1 VNHTFLC
8 FASSSASRHAKG
20 MYWGDGIEGQ
30 LPVAQPPRR
39 IGEGKNRPVAA
50 HSLGGARQH
59 CSCSHLPAHED
70 LRETISWTAAMRCP
84 IQRMTGTAIELPSA
98 L

>member
-30 LPVAQPPRR
+30 LLSLRDGSARARIDLSPRTR
-39 IGEGKNRPVAA
+39 WEVRASI
-50 HSLGGARQH
+50 ARVRT
-59 CSCSHLPAHED
+59 CLLTRTSARRFRGLP
-70 LRETISWTAAMRCP
+70 RCVV
-84 IQRMTGTAIELPSA
+84 RSSA
-98 L
+98 